1 MKTIPVSGTIQPVTF
16 YEDDTIDTVRQIVA
30 LHVNSHPDR
39 LFIEVKTSLPKEY
52 YATNPVHW
60 TNLFLRLS
68 LDGKR
73 IAQDRMKVYL
83 EQIRVGTGVSPRDIT
98 REEWEDHPEDLMSL
112 YDPPTDFEE
121 WRILGV
127 DEVHSFVMPTPP
139 KDIVGLP
146 AASRPIPQTQ
156 SLYETLHPYDV
167 SEIRATFVPSGAS
180 QNVLINYYPR
190 LKTDTPSNIETMR
203 VPIQTAQAQL
213 QKLLD
218 LDTPKHER
226 MSIVRA
232 KWYIPLVST
241 EIVAPRT
248 RFEQIFYGLT
258 VSAETPYIGYFTAK
272 TETMR
277 HKFFCPDPK
286 QKKPLLDTSM
296 WKGWFNNTQPQRR
309 IPTLLLYRGS
319 SRASFDRIAI
329 TDRDITVD
337 IRRDKDSKDTLE
349 ELKLKAFE
357 WMKTLDAV
365 TPFLVQSDVEPS
377 RWELSDLSV
386 LATYAKEIREFDML
400 RFPCLQ
406 SLFGF
411 QNETFRLLRAE
422 HTSDD
427 ITPRELQAIQV
438 LNQEDAV
445 QTPEYLSE
453 QLNIPLEEAV
463 GLLSSVSERAEE
475 INLEKSLR
483 AYPTVK
489 FSNKEVIIKFV
500 TNLERTLQYANIL
513 RHVLTSDSDAV
524 DSVCPRRM
532 EKIVPKVAIPQQ
544 EIQMEGEIGADD
556 DFNALM
562 GFGAEEEA
570 PVAVEEAAEVVGAP
584 AKSKKVRIQN
594 RAQGTY
600 NVFNNR
606 LQKFDP
612 ATFDKSIYPSKCD
625 KPKQAIVMTA
635 EDKTRVGP
643 EYNFMDVP
651 ENQKLEL
658 KDPDGT
664 VICPPYWCIRDE
676 LPLREDQLVAKEDGE
691 LHCPVCD
698 GKVRTTDDLDTLE
711 YTVIK
716 RDTAA
721 KYPDYIKTLS
731 TINKRK
737 IPCCFQTP
745 RSSTEILAPKE
756 EATYVLDS
764 SSTNVPGLR
773 FAYLSDELAE
783 RLSVKTNY
791 AKTVKKGRIASGESD
806 IFRVG
811 VGRPSKTLPTLLGD
825 KTPILRPREAR
836 DNLIQCSFFRTWKDR
851 KEGDNQMDRIVNS
864 IDAAYQKGELG
875 MLEELEY
882 VTTFLKAEVIRV
894 DMESG
899 QVTCGFWSDMGGATS
914 RTVALLGN
922 TILAQVSR
930 VKDKKAY
937 KSEFVT
943 DLRKAAF
950 KDTLPILRDRH
961 ARACAVNVPVLADAI
976 AELQMKNEPQY
987 EVILD
992 PFNRIQAVFVPKK
1005 ILLPIQPT
1013 NAKPDLGVPVRSGY
1027 ADIQP
1032 DELPSG
1038 DDVRAFLADTKHAKF
1053 KIQAELQDFEGKV
1066 VELELTSGFR
1076 VPIVPEEPEASA
1088 VPKEVIQTVSQFNE
1102 KMLVDGEPN
1111 KEDIKLAQETSYES
1125 EIYEFLM
1132 FSLSKHIQTGPDGTI
1147 LDPTYEVLR
1156 NSIANR
1162 GAALY
1167 KELSKWFKAEAY
1179 EDSTK
1184 SPVEFVNKVRT
1195 PCGQFTDKDKCN
1207 KSSLCGWHKNTCK
1220 IRVKP
1225 IVEKEAVL
1233 KRMVKTLRDNDKQ
1246 RALVLDAR
1254 LSPFFSTILYLEM
1267 PHELITTSV

>member
-1 MKTIPVSGTIQPVTF
+1 MKTIPVSGTIQPVSF

-30 LHVNSHPDR
+30 LHVSSHPDR
-39 LFIEVKTSLPKEY
+39 LFIETKTSLPKEY
-52 YATNPVHW
+52 YATNPLHW

-68 LDGKR
+68 LDGTR
-73 IAQDRMKVYL
+73 ISQDRMKVYL
-83 EQIRVGTGVSPRDIT
+83 EQTRVGTGVSPRDIT
-98 REEWEDHPEDLMSL
+98 REEWEDRTDDLLPL
-112 YDPPTDFEE
+112 YDPPTDFDE

-127 DEVHSFVMPTPP
+127 DEVHSFVMPIPP
-139 KDIVGLP
+139 KDILGLP

-156 SLYETLHPYDV
+156 SLYETLHPYPV
-167 SEIRATFVPSGAS
+167 TEFRATPVPSGAS

-190 LKTDTPSNIETMR
+190 LKPDTPNTIESMR
-203 VPIQTAQAQL
+203 TSIESAQRQL
-213 QKLLD
+213 QRLLE
-218 LDTPKHER
+218 LDTPKHETVA
-226 MSIVRA
+226 IVRA

-241 EIVAPRT
+241 EITAPRN

-258 VSAETPYIGYFTAK
+258 VSPETPYIGYFTAK
-272 TETMR
+272 TETVR

-309 IPTLLLYRGS
+309 LPTLLLYRGT
-319 SRASFDRIAI
+319 SRASFDRVAI

-337 IRRDKDSKDTLE
+337 VRRDKDSTETLDD
-349 ELKLKAFE
+349 LKRKTFE
-357 WMKTLDAV
+357 WMKTFDAV
-365 TPFLVQSDVEPS
+365 LPYLVQTDIDTS
-377 RWELSDLSV
+377 RWELGDLSV
-386 LATYAKEIREFDML
+386 VASYSKEIREFDML

-406 SLFGF
+406 TLFGF
-411 QNETFRLLRAE
+411 QNDVFRLLRAE
-422 HTSDD
+422 HTTDNV
-427 ITPRELQAIQV
+427 TPRELQALQV
-438 LNQEDAV
+438 LNQEYAV
-445 QTPEYLSE
+445 QTPDYLSE
-453 QLNIPLEEAV
+453 QLNIPLDEAV
-463 GLLSSVSERAEE
+463 ELLASVTQRAEE

-500 TNLERTLQYANIL
+500 TNLDRTLQYVNIL
-513 RHVLTSDSDAV
+513 RHVLTSDSESV

-532 EKIVPKVAIPQQ
+532 EKVVPKVAIPQQ
-544 EIQMEGEIGADD
+544 EIQVEGEINADD

-562 GFGAEEEA
+562 GFGEDDAE
-570 PVAVEEAAEVVGAP
+570 PVAVEEAVETQP
-584 AKSKKVRIQN
+584 TKSKKVRVQS

-625 KPKQAIVMTA
+625 KPKQAIVLTE
-635 EDKTRVGP
+635 EDKKRVGS
-643 EYNFMDVP
+643 EYDFSGLP
-651 ENQKLEL
+651 ENQTLEL

-676 LPLREDQLVAKEDGE
+676 LPLREDQLVMKDDGE

-711 YTVIK
+711 YTVIR
-716 RDTAA
+716 RDISA
-721 KYPDYIKTLS
+721 KYPDYIKALS

-745 RSSTEILAPKE
+745 RSSTEILSPKE

-764 SSTNVPGLR
+764 SSTNVPGMR
-773 FAYLSDELAE
+773 FAYVSEDLAN
-783 RLSVKTNY
+783 RLGVNTNY
-791 AKTVKKGRIASGESD
+791 GSTVKKGRIGSGESD
-806 IFRVG
+806 VFRVG
-811 VGRPSKTLPTLLGD
+811 LGRPSKTLPLLLND

-836 DNLIQCSFFRTWKDR
+836 ENVLQCSFFRTWKDR
-851 KEGDNQMDRIVNS
+851 REGDTQIDRIVNS

-882 VTTFLKAEVIRV
+882 VTTFLKAEIIRV
-894 DMESG
+894 DIDAG
-899 QVTCGFWSDMGGATS
+899 QVTCGFWSDSGGATS
-914 RTVALLGN
+914 RTIALLGN
-922 TILAQVSR
+922 TVLAQVIR
-930 VKDKKAY
+930 VKEKKAY
-937 KSEFVT
+937 KSEFIT
-943 DLRKAAF
+943 DLRKPVF
-950 KDTLPILRDRH
+950 KETLSILRDRH

-1013 NAKPDLGVPVRSGY
+1013 NTKPDAGVPVRSGY

-1032 DELPSG
+1032 DELPTGST
-1038 DDVRAFLADTKHAKF
+1038 VRAFLEDTKHAKF
-1053 KIQAELQDFEGKV
+1053 KLQEELQDVEGNV
-1066 VELELTSGFR
+1066 VEFELASGFR
-1076 VPIVPEEPEASA
+1076 IPIVPEEPKSTEG
-1088 VPKEVIQTVSQFNE
+1088 PREVIQTVRQYNE
-1102 KMLVDGEPN
+1102 TMLVDGEPN
-1111 KEDIKLAQETSYES
+1111 KEDIRLAQEISYES
-1125 EIYEFLM
+1125 EIYEFLL
-1132 FSLSKHIQTGPDGTI
+1132 FSLSKDIQTGPDGSI

-1156 NSIANR
+1156 NSIKNR

-1167 KELSKWFKAEAY
+1167 NELKKWFKAEAY
-1179 EDSTK
+1179 EDNTK

-1195 PCGQFTDKDKCN
+1195 PCGQFTTKDSCN

-1225 IVEKEAVL
+1225 IVEKDAVL

-1267 PHELITTSV
+1267 PNELITTVL

>member
-1 MKTIPVSGTIQPVTF
+1 MKTIPVTGTIQPVGF

-30 LHVNSHPDR
+30 LHINSHPDR
-39 LFIEVKTSLPKEY
+39 LFLEVKATLPKEY
-52 YATNPVHW
+52 YATNPLHW

-68 LDGKR
+68 LDGRR
-73 IAQDRMKVYL
+73 ITQDRMKVYL
-83 EQIRVGTGVSPRDIT
+83 EQTRVGTGLTERDIT
-98 REEWEDHPEDLMSL
+98 REEWEDRGEELRPLF
-112 YDPPTDFEE
+112 DPDTDFEE
-121 WRILGV
+121 WRVLGV
-127 DEVHSFVMPTPP
+127 DEVHSFVMPIPP
-139 KDIVGLP
+139 RDIIGLP

-156 SLYETLHPYDV
+156 SLYETLHPYEV
-167 SEIRATFVPSGAS
+167 TEIRATPVPSGAS

-190 LKTDTPSNIETMR
+190 LKSDTPSNIETMR
-203 VPIQTAQAQL
+203 NSIQSSQAQL

-218 LDTPKHER
+218 LDTPKHETV
-226 MSIVRA
+226 SIVRA
-232 KWYIPLVST
+232 KWYIPLLST
-241 EIVAPRT
+241 EITAPRT

-258 VSAETPYIGYFTAK
+258 VSPETPYIGYFTAK

-286 QKKPLLDTSM
+286 QKKPLLDTSV

-309 IPTLLLYRGS
+309 LPTLLLYRGS

-337 IRRDKDSKDTLE
+337 IRRDKDSKETLE
-349 ELKLKAFE
+349 ELKVKAFE

-365 TPFLVQSDVEPS
+365 TPFLVQSDFETP

-386 LATYAKEIREFDML
+386 VASYAKEIREFDML

-411 QNETFRLLRAE
+411 QNESFRLLRAD
-422 HTSDD
+422 HTTDD
-427 ITPRELQAIQV
+427 ITPRELQALQV

-445 QTPEYLSE
+445 QTPEYLAE

-463 GLLSSVSERAEE
+463 ELLSSVSERAED

-483 AYPTVK
+483 AYPTIK

-513 RHVLTSDSDAV
+513 RHVLTSDSVAV

-532 EKIVPKVAIPQQ
+532 EKVVPKVAIPQQ

-570 PVAVEEAAEVVGAP
+570 PIAVEEAVETTAP
-584 AKSKKVRIQN
+584 KSKKVKVQS

-625 KPKQAIVMTA
+625 KPKQAIVMTSD
-635 EDKTRVGP
+635 DKTRVGP
-643 EYNFMDVP
+643 EYDFEGVS
-651 ENQKLEL
+651 ESEKLEL

-676 LPLREDQLVAKEDGE
+676 LPLRDDQLVAKEDGE

-716 RDTAA
+716 RDGSA

-745 RSSTEILAPKE
+745 RSTTEILAPKE

-773 FAYLSDELAE
+773 FAYLSEELAE
-783 RLSVKTNY
+783 RLIVKTNY
-791 AKTVKKGRIASGESD
+791 AKTVKKGRIGSGESD
-806 IFRVG
+806 VFRVG
-811 VGRPSKTLPTLLGD
+811 LGRPSKTLPILLND
-825 KTPILRPREAR
+825 KTPILRPREAH
-836 DNLIQCSFFRTWKDR
+836 DNLLQCSFFRTWKDR
-851 KEGDNQMDRIVNS
+851 KEGDTQMDRIVNS
-864 IDAAYQKGELG
+864 IDSAYQRGDLG

-882 VTTFLKAEVIRV
+882 VTTFLKCEVIRV
-894 DMESG
+894 DIVSG

-914 RTVALLGN
+914 RTIALLGN
-922 TILAQVSR
+922 TVLAQVNR

-943 DLRKAAF
+943 DLRKAVF
-950 KDTLPILRDRH
+950 KETLPILRDRH

-1013 NAKPDLGVPVRSGY
+1013 NAKPDQGVPVRSGY

-1032 DELPSG
+1032 DELPTG
-1038 DDVRAFLADTKHAKF
+1038 DNVRAFLEDTKHAKF
-1053 KIQAELQDFEGKV
+1053 KIQSELQDVEGRV

-1076 VPIVPEEPEASA
+1076 VPIVPEEPTATDN
-1088 VPKEVIQTVSQFNE
+1088 PREVIETVSRFDE

-1111 KEDIKLAQETSYES
+1111 KEDIKLAQEITYAS

-1132 FSLSKHIQTGPDGTI
+1132 FSLSKSIQTGPDGSI

-1156 NSIANR
+1156 NSIMNR

-1167 KELSKWFKAEAY
+1167 KELGKWFKAEAY

-1184 SPVEFVNKVRT
+1184 SPVEFVSKVRT
-1195 PCGQFTDKDKCN
+1195 PCGQLTDKDKCN

-1246 RALVLDAR
+1246 RSLVLDTR
-1254 LSPFFSTILYLEM
+1254 LSPFFSTVLYLEM
-1267 PHELITTSV
+1267 PNELITTVV

>member
-1 MKTIPVSGTIQPVTF
+1 MKTIPVSGTIQPVSF
-16 YEDDTIDTVRQIVA
+16 YEDDTIDTVRQIIA

-39 LFIEVKTSLPKEY
+39 LFLEVKASLPKEY
-52 YATNPVHW
+52 YATNPLHW

-68 LDGKR
+68 MDGRR
-73 IAQDRMKVYL
+73 ITQDRMKVYL

-98 REEWEDHPEDLMSL
+98 REEWEDHPEDLQPL
-112 YDPPTDFEE
+112 FDPDTDFEE

-127 DEVHSFVMPTPP
+127 ENSFVLPLPP
-139 KDIVGLP
+139 KEIPNL
-146 AASRPIPQTQ
+146 AASSRPIPQTQ
-156 SLYETLHPYDV
+156 SLYESLHPYEV
-167 SEIRATFVPSGAS
+167 TEIRATVVPTTATPTI
-180 QNVLINYYPR
+180 LLNYYPR
-190 LKTDTPSNIETMR
+190 LKSDTPNTIENLR
-203 VPIQTAQAQL
+203 NSIQSSQAQL
-213 QKLLD
+213 QRLLD
-218 LDTPKHER
+218 LDTPKHETV
-226 MSIVRA
+226 SIVRA
-232 KWYIPLVST
+232 KWYIPLIST
-241 EIVAPRT
+241 EITAPRT
-248 RFEQIFYGLT
+248 RFEQIFYGMT
-258 VSAETPYIGYFTAK
+258 VSPETPYIGYFTAK

-309 IPTLLLYRGS
+309 LPTLLLYRGS
-319 SRASFDRIAI
+319 SRAEFDRIAV

-337 IRRDKDSKDTLE
+337 IRRDKDSKKTLE
-349 ELKLKAFE
+349 ELKADALE
-357 WMKTLDAV
+357 WMKTLDAL
-365 TPFLVQSDVEPS
+365 TPFLKMTDIDAS

-386 LATYAKEIREFDML
+386 LATYSKEIREFDML

-406 SLFGF
+406 TLFGF
-411 QNETFRLLRAE
+411 QNESFRLLRTE
-422 HTSDD
+422 HTTDD
-427 ITPRELQAIQV
+427 ITPRELQALQV

-445 QTPEYLSE
+445 QSPEYLAE
-453 QLNIPLEEAV
+453 QLGIPMEEAAE
-463 GLLSSVSERAEE
+463 LLTSVTARAEE

-483 AYPTVK
+483 AYPTIK

-500 TNLERTLQYANIL
+500 TNLERTLKYVDIL
-513 RHVLTSDSDAV
+513 RHVLTSESEAV

-532 EKIVPKVAIPQQ
+532 EKIVPKVAVPQQ
-544 EIQMEGEIGADD
+544 EIQMEGEIDADD

-562 GFGAEEEA
+562 GFGADEEA
-570 PVAVEEAAEVVGAP
+570 PVPVEEVAEVVGTTT
-584 AKSKKVRIQN
+584 KSKKVKVQS

-625 KPKQAIVMTA
+625 KPKQAIVLTA
-635 EDKTRVGP
+635 EDKSRVGP
-643 EYNFMDVP
+643 DYDYAGVA
-651 ENQKLEL
+651 ENEKLEL

-676 LPLREDQLVAKEDGE
+676 IPLRDDQLVAKEDGE

-716 RDTAA
+716 RDTSA
-721 KYPDYIKTLS
+721 KYPDYIKSLS

-773 FAYLSDELAE
+773 FAYMPDELAE
-783 RLSVKTNY
+783 RIGVQTNY
-791 AKTVKKGRIASGESD
+791 AKTVKKGRIGSGESD

-811 VGRPSKTLPTLLGD
+811 LGRPSKTLPTLLND
-825 KTPILRPREAR
+825 KTPIPRPREAK
-836 DNLIQCSFFRTWKDR
+836 DNLLQCSFFRTWKDR
-851 KEGDNQMDRIVNS
+851 KEGDNQIDRIVNS

-882 VTTFLKAEVIRV
+882 VTTFLKCEVIRV
-894 DMESG
+894 DISSG
-899 QVTCGFWSDMGGATS
+899 QVVCGFWSDTGGATS
-914 RTVALLGN
+914 RTIALLDN

-937 KSEFVT
+937 KSEFTT
-943 DLRKAAF
+943 DLRKPAF
-950 KDTLPILRDRH
+950 KQTLPILRDRH
-961 ARACAVNVPVLADAI
+961 IRACSVNVPVLADAI
-976 AELQMKNEPQY
+976 AELQMKNETQY

-992 PFNRIQAVFVPKK
+992 PFNRIQAVFVPNKV
-1005 ILLPIQPT
+1005 LLPIQPT
-1013 NAKPDLGVPVRSGY
+1013 NAKPDAGVRVREGY

-1032 DELPSG
+1032 DELPTG
-1038 DDVRAFLADTKHAKF
+1038 DVVKAFLQDTKHAKF
-1053 KIQAELQDFEGKV
+1053 KLQTELQDVDGKV

-1076 VPIVPEEPEASA
+1076 VPIVPEEPSEKA
-1088 VPKEVIQTVSQFNE
+1088 VPREVIETIQAVDES
-1102 KMLVDGEPN
+1102 MLVDGEPN
-1111 KEDIKLAQETSYES
+1111 KEDIKLAQEITYAS

-1132 FSLSKHIQTGPDGTI
+1132 FSLSK
-1147 LDPTYEVLR
+1147 
-1156 NSIANR
+1156 SIAVDSSGSALEPENANLR
-1162 GAALY
+1162 WAIQSKSTTLY
-1167 KELSKWFKAEAY
+1167 KELSKWFKSEAY

-1184 SPVEFVNKVRT
+1184 SPVEFVSKVRT

-1225 IVEKEAVL
+1225 VVEKEAVL

-1246 RALVLDAR
+1246 RSLVLDGR
-1254 LSPFFSTILYLEM
+1254 LSPFFSTVLYLEM
-1267 PHELITTSV
+1267 PNELITTSV

>member
-1 MKTIPVSGTIQPVTF
+1 MKTIPITGTIQPVRF

-30 LHVNSHPDR
+30 LHLNSHPDR
-39 LFIEVKTSLPKEY
+39 LFVEVKASLPKDY
-52 YATNPVHW
+52 YATNPIHW

-73 IAQDRMKVYL
+73 ITQDRMKVYL
-83 EQIRVGTGVSPRDIT
+83 EQIRVGTGVSERDIT
-98 REEWEDHPEDLMSL
+98 KEEWEDHPEDLKAI
-112 YDPPTDFEE
+112 YDPDTDFEE

-127 DEVHSFVMPTPP
+127 DEVHSFVLPLPP
-139 KDIVGLP
+139 RDIPNLP

-167 SEIRATFVPSGAS
+167 TEIRGTIVPSEATP
-180 QNVLINYYPR
+180 NVILNYYPR
-190 LKTDTPSNIETMR
+190 LKTDTPNNIENLRTS
-203 VPIQTAQAQL
+203 IQNAQTQL
-213 QKLLD
+213 QRLLD
-218 LDTPKHER
+218 LDTPKHETV
-226 MSIVRA
+226 SIVRA

-241 EIVAPRT
+241 EFTAPRT
-248 RFEQIFYGLT
+248 RFEQVFYGMT
-258 VSAETPYIGYFTAK
+258 VSPDTPYIGYFTAK

-309 IPTLLLYRGS
+309 LPTLLLYRGT
-319 SRASFDRIAI
+319 SRASFDRIAV
-329 TDRDITVD
+329 TDRDITID
-337 IRRDKDSKDTLE
+337 IRRDKDSKESLE
-349 ELKLKAFE
+349 ELKTNALE
-357 WMKTLDAV
+357 WIQTLDALV
-365 TPFLVQSDVEPS
+365 PFLVMTDLDVS
-377 RWELSDLSV
+377 RWTLSDLSV
-386 LATYAKEIREFDML
+386 VATYAKEIREFDML

-411 QNETFRLLRAE
+411 QNESFRLLRAE

-427 ITPRELQAIQV
+427 ITPRELQALQI

-453 QLNIPLEEAV
+453 QLGIPIDEATE
-463 GLLSSVSERAEE
+463 LLQSVIERSEE
-475 INLEKSLR
+475 INLEKSLK
-483 AYPTVK
+483 AYPTIK

-500 TNLERTLQYANIL
+500 TNLERTLNYVDIL
-513 RHVLTSDSDAV
+513 RHVLTSESESV

-544 EIQMEGEIGADD
+544 EIQMEGEIAADD

-562 GFGAEEEA
+562 GFGSEEE
-570 PVAVEEAAEVVGAP
+570 PVPAEVVEETT
-584 AKSKKVRIQN
+584 AKPTKKVKVQPRT
-594 RAQGTY
+594 QGTY

-625 KPKQAIVMTA
+625 KPKQAIVLTPT
-635 EDKTRVGP
+635 DKARVGS
-643 EYNFMDVP
+643 EYDFADVA
-651 ENQKLEL
+651 ENEKLEL

-676 LPLREDQLVAKEDGE
+676 LPLREDQLVWNEDDEE
-691 LHCPVCD
+691 LECPVCQ
-698 GKVRTTDDLDTLE
+698 GKLRTRDDLDTLE
-711 YTVIK
+711 YTVIR

-721 KYPDYIKTLS
+721 KYPDYIKSLS

-764 SSTNVPGLR
+764 TSANVPALR
-773 FAYLSDELAE
+773 LAYLTDEFSD
-783 RLSVKTNY
+783 RIGVRTNY
-791 AKTVKKGRIASGESD
+791 AKSVKKGRIGSGETD

-811 VGRPSKTLPTLLGD
+811 LGRPSKTLPILLND
-825 KTPILRPREAR
+825 KTPILKPREAK
-836 DNLIQCSFFRTWKDR
+836 DNLLQCSFFRTWKDR
-851 KEGDNQMDRIVNS
+851 KEGENQIEKIVNS
-864 IDAAYQKGELG
+864 IDAAYQKGELS

-882 VTTFLKAEVIRV
+882 VTTFLKCEVIRV
-894 DMESG
+894 DLTSG
-899 QVTCGFWSDMGGATS
+899 QVVCGFWSDTGATS
-914 RTVALLGN
+914 RTIALIDN

-930 VKDKKAY
+930 VKEKKAY

-943 DLRKAAF
+943 DLRKSIF
-950 KDTLPILRDRH
+950 KETLPILRDRH
-961 ARACAVNVPVLADAI
+961 IRACSVNVPVLADAI
-976 AELQMKNEPQY
+976 AELQMKNESQY

-992 PFNRIQAVFVPKK
+992 PFNRIQAVFVPNK
-1005 ILLPIQPT
+1005 ILLPIQPSNT
-1013 NAKPDLGVPVRSGY
+1013 QPDKGVRVRNGY
-1027 ADIQP
+1027 ADVLS
-1032 DELPSG
+1032 DELPTLEIAK
-1038 DDVRAFLADTKHAKF
+1038 AFLEDTKHAKF
-1053 KIQAELQDFEGKV
+1053 KMQAELQDVEGKI

-1076 VPIVPEEPEASA
+1076 VPIVPKEPENKDVAR
-1088 VPKEVIQTVSQFNE
+1088 EVVETIQKVDE

-1111 KEDIKLAQETSYES
+1111 KDDIRLAQEITYAS

-1132 FSLSKHIQTGPDGTI
+1132 FSLSKDIAVDPSGET
-1147 LDPTYEVLR
+1147 LDPTYTSLR
-1156 NSIANR
+1156 TSIKDRSTN
-1162 GAALY
+1162 LY
-1167 KELSKWFKAEAY
+1167 KDLSKWFKEEAY
-1179 EDSTK
+1179 EDKTK
-1184 SPVEFVNKVRT
+1184 SPVEFVSKVRT
-1195 PCGQFTDKDKCN
+1195 PCGQLTDKDKCN

-1225 IVEKEAVL
+1225 VVEKESVL

-1246 RALVLDAR
+1246 RSLVLDGR
-1254 LSPFFSTILYLEM
+1254 LSPFFSTVLYLEM
-1267 PHELITTSV
+1267 PNELITTVV

>member
-1 MKTIPVSGTIQPVTF
+1 MKTIPVSGTIQPVSF

-39 LFIEVKTSLPKEY
+39 LFLEVKATLPKEY

-73 IAQDRMKVYL
+73 IPQDRMKVYL

-98 REEWEDHPEDLMSL
+98 REEWEDHPEDLRL
-112 YDPPTDFEE
+112 LFDPDTDFEE

-127 DEVHSFVMPTPP
+127 DEVHSFVMPIPP
-139 KDIVGLP
+139 KDIPNLP
-146 AASRPIPQTQ
+146 AASRAIPQTQ
-156 SLYETLHPYDV
+156 SLYETLHPYEV
-167 SEIRATFVPSGAS
+167 SEIRATPVPNGAS
-180 QNVLINYYPR
+180 QNVMVNYYTR
-190 LKTDTPSNIETMR
+190 LKSDTPNNIETMR
-203 VPIQTAQAQL
+203 VSIQSAQAQL

-218 LDTPKHER
+218 LDTPKHETVA
-226 MSIVRA
+226 IVRA

-241 EIVAPRT
+241 EITAPRT

-337 IRRDKDSKDTLE
+337 IRRDKDSKETLE
-349 ELKLKAFE
+349 ELKLKALE

-365 TPFLVQSDVEPS
+365 TPFLISSDVDPN

-386 LATYAKEIREFDML
+386 VASYAKEIREFDML

-406 SLFGF
+406 TLFGF
-411 QNETFRLLRAE
+411 QNDTFRLLRAE
-422 HTSDD
+422 HTTDD
-427 ITPRELQAIQV
+427 ITPRELQALQV

-445 QTPEYLSE
+445 QTPEYLAE
-453 QLNIPLEEAV
+453 EMNIPLEEAV
-463 GLLSSVSERAEE
+463 ELLSSVSERAEE

-489 FSNKEVIIKFV
+489 FSNKEVILKFV

-513 RHVLTSDSDAV
+513 RHVLTSESEAV
-524 DSVCPRRM
+524 DTVCPRRM
-532 EKIVPKVAIPQQ
+532 EKVVPKVAVPQQ

-562 GFGAEEEA
+562 GFGAEEE
-570 PVAVEEAAEVVGAP
+570 PTGIVDEQVEEP
-584 AKSKKVRIQN
+584 KSKKVRVQA

-625 KPKQAIVMTA
+625 KPKQAIVLTP
-635 EDKTRVGP
+635 EDKARVGP
-643 EYNFMDVP
+643 EYDYDNVADN
-651 ENQKLEL
+651 EKLEL

-676 LPLREDQLVAKEDGE
+676 IPLRDDQLVAKEDGE
-691 LHCPVCD
+691 LYCPVCD
-698 GKVRTTDDLDTLE
+698 GKVRTSDDLNTME

-721 KYPDYIKTLS
+721 KYPDYIKALS

-764 SSTNVPGLR
+764 TSTNVPGLR
-773 FAYLSDELAE
+773 FAYLSEDLAE
-783 RLSVKTNY
+783 RLSITTNY
-791 AKTVKKGRIASGESD
+791 AKTVKKGRIGSGESD
-806 IFRVG
+806 VFRVG
-811 VGRPSKTLPTLLGD
+811 IGRPSKTLPILLND

-836 DNLIQCSFFRTWKDR
+836 DNLLQCSFFRTWKDR
-851 KEGDNQMDRIVNS
+851 KEGDTQMDRIVNS

-894 DMESG
+894 DMESA

-914 RTVALLGN
+914 RTIALLGN
-922 TILAQVSR
+922 TVLTEVSR

-943 DLRKAAF
+943 DLRKPVF
-950 KDTLPILRDRH
+950 KGTLPILRDRH

-992 PFNRIQAVFVPKK
+992 PFNRIQAVFIPKK
-1005 ILLPIQPT
+1005 ILLPIQST
-1013 NAKPDLGVPVRSGY
+1013 NAKPDEGVPVREGY
-1027 ADIQP
+1027 ADIQS

-1038 DDVRAFLADTKHAKF
+1038 SEVRAFLADTKHAKF
-1053 KIQAELQDFEGKV
+1053 KIQAELQDVEGKV

-1076 VPIVPEEPEASA
+1076 VPIVPEESKTSD
-1088 VPKEVIQTVSQFNE
+1088 VPKEVVATVRQFNE
-1102 KMLVDGEPN
+1102 AMLVDGEPN
-1111 KEDIKLAQETSYES
+1111 REDIKLAQETTYAS

-1132 FSLSKHIQTGPDGTI
+1132 FSLSKSIQTGPDGSI

-1156 NSIANR
+1156 NSIVNR

-1167 KELSKWFKAEAY
+1167 NELKKWFKNEAY

-1184 SPVEFVNKVRT
+1184 SPVEFVSKVRT

-1225 IVEKEAVL
+1225 IVEKESVL

-1246 RALVLDAR
+1246 RSLVLDGR
-1254 LSPFFSTILYLEM
+1254 LSPFFSTVLYLEM
-1267 PHELITTSV
+1267 PNELITTVL

>member
-1 MKTIPVSGTIQPVTF
+1 MKTIPVSGTIQPVSF

-39 LFIEVKTSLPKEY
+39 LFLEIKTTFPKEY

-73 IAQDRMKVYL
+73 ITQDRMKVYL
-83 EQIRVGTGVSPRDIT
+83 DQIRVGTGVSARDIT
-98 REEWEDHPEDLMSL
+98 REEWEDHTEDLQPL

-127 DEVHSFVMPTPP
+127 DEVHSFVMPIPP
-139 KDIVGLP
+139 KDIVALP

-190 LKTDTPSNIETMR
+190 LKPDTPSNIETMR
-203 VPIQTAQAQL
+203 NSIQSAQVQL

-218 LDTPKHER
+218 LDTPKHETVA
-226 MSIVRA
+226 IVRA

-241 EIVAPRT
+241 EITAPRT

-258 VSAETPYIGYFTAK
+258 VSPETPYIGYFTAK

-309 IPTLLLYRGS
+309 LPTLLLYRGS

-337 IRRDKDSKDTLE
+337 IRRDKDSKETLE
-349 ELKLKAFE
+349 ELKLNALN
-357 WMKTLDAV
+357 WIKTLDAI
-365 TPFLVQSDVEPS
+365 TPFFVQTDVDTS

-386 LATYAKEIREFDML
+386 VASYAKEIREFDML
-400 RFPCLQ
+400 RFHCLQ

-422 HTSDD
+422 HTTDD
-427 ITPRELQAIQV
+427 ITPRELQALQM

-445 QTPEYLSE
+445 QTPEYLAE
-453 QLNIPLEEAV
+453 QLNIPIEEAID
-463 GLLSSVSERAEE
+463 LLSSVSERTEE

-489 FSNKEVIIKFV
+489 FSNKEVILKFV
-500 TNLERTLQYANIL
+500 TNLGRTLQYANIL
-513 RHVLTSDSDAV
+513 RHVLTSDSESV

-532 EKIVPKVAIPQQ
+532 EKVVAKVAIPQQ

-562 GFGAEEEA
+562 GFGADDEA
-570 PVAVEEAAEVVGAP
+570 PVAVEDATEVP
-584 AKSKKVRIQN
+584 AKSKKVRIQS

-625 KPKQAIVMTA
+625 KPKQVIVMTA
-635 EDKTRVGP
+635 EDKARVGP
-643 EYNFMDVP
+643 EYNYTGVADN
-651 ENQKLEL
+651 EKLEL
-658 KDPDGT
+658 TDPAGT

-676 LPLREDQLVAKEDGE
+676 LPLREDQLLAKEDGE

-716 RDTAA
+716 RDAAA
-721 KYPDYIKTLS
+721 KYPDYIKSLS

-764 SSTNVPGLR
+764 SSANVPGLR
-773 FAYLSDELAE
+773 FAYLSEELAE
-783 RLSVKTNY
+783 QLGVKTNY
-791 AKTVKKGRIASGESD
+791 AKSVKKGRIGSGESD
-806 IFRVG
+806 VFRVG
-811 VGRPSKTLPTLLGD
+811 IGRPSKTLPTLLND
-825 KTPILRPREAR
+825 KSPILRPRDAR
-836 DNLIQCSFFRTWKDR
+836 ENLLQCSFFRTWKDR
-851 KEGDNQMDRIVNS
+851 KEGDTQIDRIVNS

-894 DMESG
+894 DTESG

-914 RTVALLGN
+914 RTIALLGN
-922 TILAQVSR
+922 TVLAQVNR

-943 DLRKAAF
+943 DLRKPVF

-961 ARACAVNVPVLADAI
+961 TRACSVNVPVLTDAI
-976 AELQMKNEPQY
+976 QELQAKNEPQY

-1005 ILLPIQPT
+1005 ILLPVQPT
-1013 NAKPDLGVPVRSGY
+1013 NAKPDQGVPVRSGY
-1027 ADIQP
+1027 ADIQA
-1032 DELPSG
+1032 DELPTG
-1038 DDVRAFLADTKHAKF
+1038 DDVRVFLAETKHAKF
-1053 KIQAELQDFEGKV
+1053 KVQAGLQDVEGKV

-1088 VPKEVIQTVSQFNE
+1088 NPKEVVQTVSRFNE
-1102 KMLVDGEPN
+1102 SMLVDGEPN
-1111 KEDIKLAQETSYES
+1111 KEDMKLAQDTAYQS

-1132 FSLSKHIQTGPDGTI
+1132 FSLSKHIQTGADGSV

-1167 KELSKWFKAEAY
+1167 KELSKWFKNEAY

-1207 KSSLCGWHKNTCK
+1207 KSSLCGWHKNSCK

-1254 LSPFFSTILYLEM
+1254 LSPFFSTVLYLEM

>member
-1 MKTIPVSGTIQPVTF
+1 MKTIPVSGTIQPVSF
-16 YEDDTIDTVRQIVA
+16 YEDDTIDTVRQILA

-39 LFIEVKTSLPKEY
+39 LFLEVKASLPKEH
-52 YATNPVHW
+52 YATNPLHW

-68 LDGKR
+68 LDGRR
-73 IAQDRMKVYL
+73 ITQDRMKVYL
-83 EQIRVGTGVSPRDIT
+83 EQTRVGTGVTERDIT
-98 REEWEDHPEDLMSL
+98 REEWEDHPDELRPL
-112 YDPPTDFEE
+112 FDPDTDFEE

-127 DEVHSFVMPTPP
+127 DEVHSFVMPIPP
-139 KDIVGLP
+139 KDIPNLS

-167 SEIRATFVPSGAS
+167 SEIRTTVVPTGAS

-190 LKTDTPSNIETMR
+190 LKADTPSNIETMR
-203 VPIQTAQAQL
+203 NSIQSAHSQI

-218 LDTPKHER
+218 LDTPKHE
-226 MSIVRA
+226 SVAIVRA

-241 EIVAPRT
+241 EITAPRT

-258 VSAETPYIGYFTAK
+258 VSPDTPYIGYFTAK

-277 HKFFCPDPK
+277 HKFFCPDSK

-309 IPTLLLYRGS
+309 IPTLLLYRGT

-337 IRRDKDSKDTLE
+337 IRRDKDSKETLE
-349 ELKLKAFE
+349 ELKIKALE
-357 WMKTLDAV
+357 WMKTFDAV
-365 TPFLVQSDVEPS
+365 IPFLVQTDIDAV

-386 LATYAKEIREFDML
+386 VASYAKEIREFDML

-406 SLFGF
+406 PLFGF
-411 QNETFRLLRAE
+411 QNDTFRLLRAE
-422 HTSDD
+422 HTTDN

-445 QTPEYLSE
+445 QSPEYLAE
-453 QLNIPLEEAV
+453 QLNIPLEEASE
-463 GLLSSVSERAEE
+463 LLISVSERAEE

-489 FSNKEVIIKFV
+489 FSNKEVILKFV
-500 TNLERTLQYANIL
+500 TNLDRTLQYANIL
-513 RHVLTSDSDAV
+513 RHVLTSESDAV
-524 DSVCPRRM
+524 DAICPRRM
-532 EKIVPKVAIPQQ
+532 EKVVPKVAIPQQ
-544 EIQMEGEIGADD
+544 EIQMEGEIVADD

-562 GFGAEEEA
+562 GFGDDEA
-570 PVAVEEAAEVVGAP
+570 PVAVEDVVEFETAP
-584 AKSKKVRIQN
+584 KSKKVRIQS

-625 KPKQAIVMTA
+625 KPKQAIVMTPD
-635 EDKTRVGP
+635 DKTRVGP
-643 EYNFMDVP
+643 DYDYAGAADNE
-651 ENQKLEL
+651 KLEL

-691 LHCPVCD
+691 LHCPACD
-698 GKVRTTDDLDTLE
+698 GKVRTTDDLDTME
-711 YTVIK
+711 YTVVK

-721 KYPDYIKTLS
+721 KYPDYIKSLS
-731 TINKRK
+731 TLNKRK

-745 RSSTEILAPKE
+745 RSTTEILAPKE

-764 SSTNVPGLR
+764 SSVNVPGLR
-773 FAYLSDELAE
+773 FAYLSEELAE
-783 RLSVKTNY
+783 RLGVTTNY
-791 AKTVKKGRIASGESD
+791 AKSVKKGRLGSGESD

-811 VGRPSKTLPTLLGD
+811 IGRPSKTLPILLND
-825 KTPILRPREAR
+825 KTTILRPREAR
-836 DNLIQCSFFRTWKDR
+836 DNLLQCSFFRTWKDR
-851 KEGDNQMDRIVNS
+851 KEGDTQLDRIVNS

-894 DMESG
+894 DMEAG
-899 QVTCGFWSDMGGATS
+899 QVICGFWSETGGATS
-914 RTVALLGN
+914 RTLALLGN
-922 TILAQVSR
+922 TVLAQVNR

-950 KDTLPILRDRH
+950 KEALPIVRDRH
-961 ARACAVNVPVLADAI
+961 ARACAVNTPVLADAV

-1013 NAKPDLGVPVRSGY
+1013 NVKPDTGVPVRSGY

-1053 KIQAELQDFEGKV
+1053 KIQAEVQDVEGKV

-1076 VPIVPEEPEASA
+1076 VPILPEEPEASA
-1088 VPKEVIQTVSQFNE
+1088 VPKEVIHTVSRFDE

-1111 KEDIKLAQETSYES
+1111 KEDLKLAQETSYAS

-1132 FSLSKHIQTGPDGTI
+1132 FSLSKHIETGADGSI

-1156 NSIANR
+1156 NSIVNR

-1167 KELSKWFKAEAY
+1167 KELGKWFKNEAY

-1225 IVEKEAVL
+1225 IVEKDTVL

-1254 LSPFFSTILYLEM
+1254 LSPFFSTVLYLEM
-1267 PHELITTSV
+1267 PHELITTNV

>member
-1 MKTIPVSGTIQPVTF
+1 MKTIPVSGTIQPVSF

-30 LHVNSHPDR
+30 LHINSHPDR
-39 LFIEVKTSLPKEY
+39 LFLEVKATLPKEY
-52 YATNPVHW
+52 YATNPLHW

-68 LDGKR
+68 MDGKR
-73 IAQDRMKVYL
+73 ITQDRLKIYL
-83 EQIRVGTGVSPRDIT
+83 TQTRVGTGVAERDIT
-98 REEWEDHPEDLMSL
+98 REEWDDYPEELRPL
-112 YDPPTDFEE
+112 FDPSTDFEE
-121 WRILGV
+121 WRVLGV
-127 DEVHSFVMPTPP
+127 DEVHSFVMPLPP
-139 KDIVGLP
+139 RDIVGLP

-156 SLYETLHPYDV
+156 SLYETLHPYEV
-167 SEIRATFVPSGAS
+167 TEIRATVLPSGAS
-180 QNVLINYYPR
+180 PNVVLNYYPR
-190 LKTDTPSNIETMR
+190 LKTDTPNNIENLR
-203 VPIQTAQAQL
+203 ASVENAQKQL
-213 QKLLD
+213 QSLLD
-218 LDTPKHER
+218 LDTPKQETV
-226 MSIVRA
+226 SIVRA

-248 RFEQIFYGLT
+248 RFEQMFYGLT
-258 VSAETPYIGYFTAK
+258 VSEETPYVGYFTAK

-337 IRRDKDSKDTLE
+337 VRRDKDSKETLE
-349 ELKLKAFE
+349 ELKVKALE
-357 WMKTLDAV
+357 WMKSFDAIL
-365 TPFLVQSDVEPS
+365 PFLVETDIEPA

-406 SLFGF
+406 TLFGF
-411 QNETFRLLRAE
+411 QNDTFRLLRAE
-422 HTSDD
+422 HTTDD
-427 ITPRELQAIQV
+427 ITPRELQVLQI
-438 LNQEDAV
+438 LNQDDAV
-445 QTPEYLSE
+445 QTPEYVSE
-453 QLNIPLEEAV
+453 QLGIPLDEAAELV
-463 GLLSSVSERAEE
+463 ASVSARAEE

-483 AYPTVK
+483 AYPTIK

-513 RHVLTSDSDAV
+513 RHVLTSESEAV

-532 EKIVPKVAIPQQ
+532 EKVVPKVAIPQQ
-544 EIQMEGEIGADD
+544 EIQMEGELAADD

-562 GFGAEEEA
+562 GFGSDEPA
-570 PVAVEEAAEVVGAP
+570 VAVEEVTDVGEQP
-584 AKSKKVRIQN
+584 KTKKVRVQS

-635 EDKTRVGP
+635 DDKARVGP
-643 EYNFMDVP
+643 DYDFANVSEV
-651 ENQKLEL
+651 EKLEL

-721 KYPDYIKTLS
+721 KYPDYIKSLS
-731 TINKRK
+731 TINKRR

-745 RSSTEILAPKE
+745 RSTTEILAPKE

-764 SSTNVPGLR
+764 TTMNVPGLR

-783 RLSVKTNY
+783 RIGVKTNY
-791 AKTVKKGRIASGESD
+791 AKSVKKGRIASGESD

-811 VGRPSKTLPTLLGD
+811 LGRPSKTLPVLLND
-825 KTPILRPREAR
+825 KTTILRPREAK
-836 DNLIQCSFFRTWKDR
+836 DNLLQCSFFRTWKDR
-851 KEGDNQMDRIVNS
+851 KEGDNQIDRIVNS

-875 MLEELEY
+875 VLEELEY
-882 VTTFLKAEVIRV
+882 VTTFLKCEVIRV
-894 DMESG
+894 DIEAG
-899 QVTCGFWSDMGGATS
+899 QVVCGFWSDSGGATS
-914 RTVALLGN
+914 RTIALLGN
-922 TILAQVSR
+922 SVLAQVSR
-930 VKDKKAY
+930 NKEKKSFKTEY
-937 KSEFVT
+937 VT
-943 DLRKAAF
+943 DLRKPMF
-950 KDTLPILRDRH
+950 KETLPILRDRH
-961 ARACAVNVPVLADAI
+961 TRACSVNIPVLADAI
-976 AELQMKNEPQY
+976 AELQLKNQAQY

-992 PFNRIQAVFVPKK
+992 PFKRIQSVFVPKL

-1013 NAKPDLGVPVRSGY
+1013 NAKPDQGVRVRDGY

-1038 DDVRAFLADTKHAKF
+1038 QTARAFLAETKHAKF
-1053 KIQAELQDFEGKV
+1053 KVQAELEDVDGRV

-1076 VPIVPEEPEASA
+1076 VPIIPEVSG
-1088 VPKEVIQTVSQFNE
+1088 QTVPREVLQTITTFDE
-1102 KMLVDGEPN
+1102 KMLTDGEPN
-1111 KEDIKLAQETSYES
+1111 KEDIKLAQETSYAT

-1132 FSLSKHIQTGPDGTI
+1132 FSLSK
-1147 LDPTYEVLR
+1147 
-1156 NSIANR
+1156 SIAVDASQ
-1162 GAALY
+1162 AALHPEYSGLRWSIQSKSANLY
-1167 KELSKWFKAEAY
+1167 KDLSKWFKNEAY

-1195 PCGQFTDKDKCN
+1195 PCGQFTDKDNCN
-1207 KSSLCGWHKNTCK
+1207 KSSLCGWHKNSCK

-1225 IVEKEAVL
+1225 VVEKEAVL
-1233 KRMVKTLRDNDKQ
+1233 RRMVKTLRDNDKQ

-1267 PHELITTSV
+1267 PHELITTTV